1 MTRVKR
7 GKTHVKRRRG
17 ILKKVKGYGSG
28 RKNLLKRAKQ
38 AAMKAGQHAF
48 SDRRK
53 KKRTMRGFWNARLG
67 AALKEIGWSYS
78 KFIHALKVANSEL
91 DRKVLS
97 QLAAREPET
106 FKKLVESLKK

>member
-7 GKTHVKRRRG
+7 GKTHTKRRRN

-38 AAMKAGQHAF
+38 AAVKAGQHAF
-48 SDRRK
+48 RDRRK
-53 KKRTMRGFWNARLG
+53 KKREMRGLWNARLS
-67 AALKEIGWSYS
+67 AALKELGWSYS
-78 KFIHALKVANSEL
+78 KFIHALKSANSGL

-97 QLAAREPET
+97 QLAAREPEA
-106 FKKLVESLKK
+106 FRKLVEILKK